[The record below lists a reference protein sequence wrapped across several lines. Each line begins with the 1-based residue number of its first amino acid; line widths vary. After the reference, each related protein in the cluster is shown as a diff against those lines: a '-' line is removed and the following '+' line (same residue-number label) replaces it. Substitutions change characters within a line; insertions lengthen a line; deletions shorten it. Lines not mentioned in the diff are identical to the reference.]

1 MHVVDPAIDQY
12 LKSLTPARQGVLATM
27 EAYAREHEFPII
39 GPLVGRFLQQLV
51 KLTSARRIF
60 EMGSG
65 FGYSALWMALAMD
78 GDGRI
83 DCTEMDAAN
92 VERGRQWL
100 ADAGAGHRVVWHHGD
115 ALGFMRQADGPFD
128 LILNDVDKHQYPE
141 GLRIAW
147 PKLRRGG
154 VMITDNTIW
163 SGRVVA
169 EDPPSESTQGV
180 LTFNRQAYALPD
192 ALATILPL
200 RDGLL
205 VAVKV

>member
-1 MHVVDPAIDQY
+1 MNIVDPAIDQY
-12 LKSLTPARQGVLATM
+12 LKSLTPARQGVLETM
-27 EAYAREHEFPII
+27 EAYAREREFPII
-39 GPLVGRFLQQLV
+39 GPLVGRFLQQMV

-78 GDGRI
+78 GDGTI
-83 DCTEMDAAN
+83 DCTETDAAN

-100 ADAGAGHRVVWHHGD
+100 DDAGVSHCIAWHHGD
-115 ALGFMRQADGPFD
+115 ALSFMRQAEGPFD
-128 LILNDVDKHQYPE
+128 LILNDVNKDQYPE
-141 GLRIAW
+141 GLKIAW

-163 SGRVVA
+163 SGRIVA

-180 LTFNRQAYALPD
+180 LAFNRQAYALPD

>member
-1 MHVVDPAIDQY
+1 MPVVDPAIDQY
-12 LKSLTPARQGVLATM
+12 LKSLTPARRGVLTTM

-78 GDGRI
+78 PDGRI
-83 DCTEMDAAN
+83 DCTETDAAN
-92 VERGRQWL
+92 VERGRRWL
-100 ADAGAGHRVVWHHGD
+100 KDAGVGDRVAWHHGD
-115 ALGFMRQADGPFD
+115 ALALLREADGPFD
-128 LILNDVDKHQYPE
+128 LILNDVDKHQYPD
-141 GLRIAW
+141 GLKLAW
-147 PKLRRGG
+147 PRLRRGG
-154 VMITDNTIW
+154 VMVTDNTIW
-163 SGRVVA
+163 SGRVVT
-169 EDPPSESTQGV
+169 EDPPSESTQGI
-180 LTFNRQAYALPD
+180 LTFNREAYALPD